1 MTTGMATGGPSHGSV
16 TEAAGQLA
24 SLSIIAGDD
33 GKNDERSSINQRQH
47 LELMDLS
54 DDELSLVFKV
64 LSRSDAAEAAPVCKR
79 W

>member
-1 MTTGMATGGPSHGSV
+1 MSTAQPSHNSV

-24 SLSIIAGDD
+24 SLSIIAKDYC
-33 GKNDERSSINQRQH
+33 KEDERAIIDTRQH
-47 LELMDLS
+47 PELMDLS
-54 DDELSLVFKV
+54 DDELSLIFKE

>member
-1 MTTGMATGGPSHGSV
+1 MATGGPFHGSV

-24 SLSIIAGDD
+24 SLSIIAEDYGTNDD
-33 GKNDERSSINQRQH
+33 CSIINERQH

-54 DDELSLVFKV
+54 DDELSLIFKV

>member
-1 MTTGMATGGPSHGSV
+1 MATGGLSHGSV
-16 TEAAGQLA
+16 TEAAGKLA
-24 SLSIIAGDD
+24 CLGIIAEDYGKDD
-33 GKNDERSSINQRQH
+33 DRSIINQRQH

-54 DDELSLVFKV
+54 DDELSLIFKV